1 MESKLIDY
9 RKVLFEE
16 KGKLDSILP
25 NYQTSCEDVKIAVD
39 KISEIYANDFAN
51 RKPRIMVFGI
61 YNAGKSS
68 IINELLH
75 DDKAK
80 VADIPTTDKIDTFE
94 WRGYQL
100 SDTPGIAAPIEH
112 QKVTMEALKDN
123 DVVIFVM
130 STSGS
135 NEKLENYKRIKEII
149 ELGKKVIIVLND
161 KNGYLCSSSEVG
173 SEESKQ
179 LEQIKTQVVKNMED
193 IGIVGA
199 DKYALVVVNAKL
211 AEQGR
216 KENVKEFI
224 ELSNFG
230 ELERAVLSELKDTQ
244 SYDLLRTDIKNIIA
258 NVELAVKAISNLS
271 GSDVVSQKL
280 NALQEMIH
288 NYKSSI
294 RSEMQNYIESQK
306 VVIARDLPDLIWQ
319 NKDNQEAINEEI
331 GKKIDTVVERVGKK
345 MSQEFDALKG
355 SLDTD
360 LRNLINDLEKIDVQF
375 NPNISVK
382 RSTSEKIASTGS
394 FNFDPDKLKE
404 LIDELKLLWDIINPG
419 KPRIPGVPP
428 RIPGIPIDPVTPS
441 NLFTELLDPKLAVNL
456 IQNNLLSNLAA
467 SAAKGALESV
477 SGKVITDAL
486 MKNSIGKIV
495 ASGLAKVGIGGIVP
509 YVGPIIT
516 VVMTLM
522 DLFKDNE
529 QERAAEENERRRMIA
544 EAEAKA
550 KQELQQKCVYMAED
564 FADELS
570 LSVNDIIIKTCN
582 DLQDKLNEQST
593 KFTGEKNN
601 VEKDIIQLRIISSEY
616 HGLLLE
622 IC

>member
-9 RKVLFEE
+9 RKVLTEE

-39 KISEIYANDFAN
+39 KINEIYANDFAN

-75 DDKAK
+75 DDRAK

-130 STSGS
+130 STTGS
-135 NEKLENYKRIKEII
+135 NEKLENYKKIKEII
-149 ELGKKVIIVLND
+149 EVGKKVIIVLND
-161 KNGYLCSSSEVG
+161 KNGYLVSASDVESEG
-173 SEESKQ
+173 SKQ
-179 LEQIKTQVVKNMED
+179 LEQIKTQVVKNMGAV
-193 IGIVGA
+193 GIVGA
-199 DKYALVVVNAKL
+199 DKYALLVVNAQL
-211 AEQGR
+211 AEKGR
-216 KENVKEFI
+216 KENISQYV
-224 ELSNFG
+224 ELSNFP
-230 ELERAVLSELKDTQ
+230 ELERAVLSVLKETK

-271 GSDVVSQKL
+271 GSDAVSQKL
-280 NALQEMIH
+280 NALQETIH

-306 VVIARDLPDLIWQ
+306 VMIARDLPDLIWQ
-319 NKDNQEAINEEI
+319 NKDNQDAINNEI
-331 GKKIDTVVERVGKK
+331 SKKIDTIVERVGKK
-345 MSQEFDALKG
+345 MSQEFDELKG
-355 SLDTD
+355 LLDTD
-360 LRNLINDLEKIDVQF
+360 LRNLIDDLEKIDVQF
-375 NPNISVK
+375 NPNISVDS
-382 RSTSEKIASTGS
+382 STREKIGRSVS
-394 FNFDPDKLKE
+394 INFDPDKLKE
-404 LIDELKLLWDIINPG
+404 LINDLKLLWDIINPG
-419 KPRIPGVPP
+419 KPRIPGIPIPERVPP
-428 RIPGIPIDPVTPS
+428 
-441 NLFTELLDPKLAVNL
+441 FCELLDPKLAVNL
-456 IQNNLLSNLAA
+456 IQNNLLTNLAG

-529 QERAAEENERRRMIA
+529 QERAAEENERRRRIA

-550 KQELQQKCVYMAED
+550 KQELQQKCVFMADD

-593 KFTGEKNN
+593 KLTGEKNN
-601 VEKDIIQLRIISSEY
+601 VERDIIQLRIISSEY

-622 IC
+622 LC

>member
-9 RKVLFEE
+9 RKVLIEE
-16 KGKLDSILP
+16 KRKLDSILS
-25 NYQTSCEDVKIAVD
+25 NYKASCGDVKIAVN
-39 KISEIYANDFAN
+39 KINEIYANDFAN

-75 DDKAK
+75 DDRAK

-112 QKVTMEALKDN
+112 QKVTIEALKDN

-149 ELGKKVIIVLND
+149 EIGKKVIIVLND
-161 KNGYLCSSSEVG
+161 KNGYLFSASDIE
-173 SEESKQ
+173 SEESQQ
-179 LEQIKTQVVKNMED
+179 LEQIKTQVIKNMESV
-193 IGIVGA
+193 GIVGA

-216 KENVKEFI
+216 KENVSQFTEV
-224 ELSNFG
+224 SNFP
-230 ELERAVLSELKDTQ
+230 ELERAVLSVLKKTK

-258 NVELAVKAISNLS
+258 NVELAVQAISNLS
-271 GSDVVSQKL
+271 GSDAVFQKL
-280 NALQEMIH
+280 NALQETIH

-306 VVIARDLPDLIWQ
+306 VMIARDLPDLIWQ
-319 NKDNQEAINEEI
+319 NKDNQDAINDEI
-331 GKKIDTVVERVGKK
+331 SRKIDIIVERVGKK
-345 MSQEFDALKG
+345 ISQEFDELKG
-355 SLDTD
+355 LLDTD
-360 LRNLINDLEKIDVQF
+360 LRNLIDDLEKINIQF
-375 NPNISVK
+375 NPNISVNHLTSGK
-382 RSTSEKIASTGS
+382 IESTAS
-394 FNFDPDKLKE
+394 FNFDPDKLNE
-404 LIDELKLLWDIINPG
+404 LINDLKLLWDIINPG
-419 KPRIPGVPP
+419 KPRIPSVPSP
-428 RIPGIPIDPVTPS
+428 GRIPPENPFG
-441 NLFTELLDPKLAVNL
+441 ELLDPKLAVNL
-456 IQNNLLSNLAA
+456 IQNNLLTNLAG

-495 ASGLAKVGIGGIVP
+495 TSGLAKVGIGGIVP

-529 QERAAEENERRRMIA
+529 RQRAAEENERRRRIA
-544 EAEAKA
+544 EAEVKA
-550 KQELQQKCVYMAED
+550 KQELQQKCVFMADD

-582 DLQDKLNEQST
+582 DLQDKLNEQSA
-593 KFTGEKNN
+593 KLTGEKNN

-622 IC
+622 LC